1 MIWVSATLRII
12 AMIGACIPKTKGK
25 TTPNHHWR
33 ANNTVSGQ
41 TIRLRRD
48 NGSTSETTTV
58 TAAWSGHVSK
68 LRSWYVMMGHVLMK
82 QAWPSL
88 KNSTLCS
95 LCCNYSDFNKR
106 HEDAWSTVVP
116 PLPLTFHLSLIAH
129 IPTPRNGGPCEVPGR
144 FSSSMASSFSFSSL
158 ASPLP
163 QWSPAGVAVPLKHAN
178 FLQVASTRETTPFIL
193 MGNCLN
199 SGPAPET
206 INRDSQTRLQTPN
219 PVKVE
224 HFPNRPWQY
233 LNMNIRRHAHRAS
246 YRLPR

>member
-1 MIWVSATLRII
+1 MIIMSFCNPSNYCNDWCVHLPNER
-12 AMIGACIPKTKGK
+12 KNDTK
-25 TTPNHHWR
+25 NHHWR

-48 NGSTSETTTV
+48 NGSTTETTTV

-68 LRSWYVMMGHVLMK
+68 LRSWYVVMGHVLMK
-82 QAWPSL
+82 QAWRSL
-88 KNSTLCS
+88 KNST

-106 HEDAWSTVVP
+106 HEDAWSTLDCPTSSPNFPFLCPSSLTSQRQEMTRPGREVLLLHDFILLLLFFGISITSMIP
-116 PLPLTFHLSLIAH
+116 SWCCCAIETRQLPTGSFHSWNNTFH
-129 IPTPRNGGPCEVPGR
+129 
-144 FSSSMASSFSFSSL
+144 FD
-158 ASPLP
+158 
-163 QWSPAGVAVPLKHAN
+163 
-178 FLQVASTRETTPFIL
+178 

-199 SGPAPET
+199 SGPTPET

-233 LNMNIRRHAHRAS
+233 LNMNIQRHAHRAS